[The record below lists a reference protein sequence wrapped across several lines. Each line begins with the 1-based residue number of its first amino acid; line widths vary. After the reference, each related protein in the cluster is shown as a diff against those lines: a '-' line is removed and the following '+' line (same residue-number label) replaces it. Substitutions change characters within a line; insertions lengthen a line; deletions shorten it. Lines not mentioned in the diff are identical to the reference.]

1 MFVYRYVYFI
11 TIFNRIGRFVIIKSI
26 LIRKCNCK
34 ILNIETNGWILN
46 EKVFFLARERFFLSS
61 NIHIHAMSSFWVG
74 YSENVIYAAS
84 HTRSSCLLACCGCC
98 CCRLFLFIHSFVLL
112 HVPVFV
118 DILKNHS
125 RENGRGIKRSEKAI
139 EKRAIYSVQFIA
151 IPFQRYHT
159 GSLARSRLASQK
171 ISNWSLRFSLA
182 TIFVS
187 LCYCRMKKKN

>member
-118 DILKNHS
+118 DILKNHA
-125 RENGRGIKRSEKAI
+125 RENETRDKEEWEGNRETGYIQRTVY
-139 EKRAIYSVQFIA
+139 RYP
-151 IPFQRYHT
+151 IPTLSYRLT
-159 GSLARSRLASQK
+159 CTIPSRKPKNFKL
-171 ISNWSLRFSLA
+171 IA
-182 TIFVS
+182 TIQLGNHIRFVV
-187 LCYCRMKKKN
+187 LLPNEKKN